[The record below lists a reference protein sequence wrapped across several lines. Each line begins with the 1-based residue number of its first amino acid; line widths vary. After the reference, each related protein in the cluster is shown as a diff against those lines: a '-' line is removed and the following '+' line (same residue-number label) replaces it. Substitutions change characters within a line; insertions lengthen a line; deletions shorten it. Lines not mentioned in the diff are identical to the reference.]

1 MSLELPC
8 PENIKKRARILFY
21 NGFGF
26 QSPGEGAGQ
35 NEFVIVKCGDN
46 VISEEKLEVVKQTS
60 GVSSLKIHDWLGKDF
75 ITIHWSEYCKIPQVL
90 NCMLFQGISFTTNTK
105 LSVYFK
111 SGKHYSKEVEELK
124 AIKQREKELLQ
135 SPNIIT
141 MITIFPDAM
150 FKAWNYKTR
159 KGKEFCEMIREKKGK
174 KSQNE
179 KTAKGNYFKWDIFQ
193 GYDPLTLADL
203 KGPVVIAGISE
214 KKEKTPL
221 KNNINKFREEL
232 CMICLDNEPDTMVLP
247 CEHSVVCKECSA
259 KLRDTNN
266 KKKCIKCRVEI
277 THILE

>member
-1 MSLELPC
+1 MTC

-26 QSPGEGAGQ
+26 QSPGEGAGD
-35 NEFVIVKCGDN
+35 NVFVICKCGDN
-46 VISEEKLEVVKQTS
+46 VISEEKLEIVKQTS
-60 GVSSLKIHDWLGKDF
+60 GVSSLKIHDWLGRDF

-90 NCMLFQGISFTTNTK
+90 NCMLFQGIPFTTNTK

-135 SPNIIT
+135 SPSIIN

-150 FKAWNYKTR
+150 FKSWNYSTK
-159 KGKEFCEMIREKKGK
+159 KGKDFCKLIREKKGK
-174 KSQNE
+174 KPQCE
-179 KTAKGNYFKWDIFQ
+179 KTAKGNYFNWDIFQ
-193 GYDPLTLADL
+193 DYDPITLADL
-203 KGPVVIAGISE
+203 KDSVKILEITIPPE
-214 KKEKTPL
+214 KPIENTL
-221 KNNINKFREEL
+221 NKFREEL
-232 CMICLDNEPDTMVLP
+232 CMICMEKEPESMVLP
-247 CEHSVVCKECSA
+247 CEHSVVCRDCSL

-266 KKKCIKCRVEI
+266 KNKCIKCRVEI